1 MFPKTH
7 FLTDDVFKMSYNSVV
22 YSSRNNLKISCSFFE
37 KCGCKRYIVTI
48 CTCLIYSA
56 SAAELDDEF
65 CDFKSEL
72 VRKETWVGSGGAGIR
87 SMS

>member
-37 KCGCKRYIVTI
+37 KCGCKRYSDN
-48 CTCLIYSA
+48 TCLIYSV
-56 SAAELDDEF
+56 SAAELDDEC

-87 SMS
+87 SK